1 MPFRR
6 RGPRPVVTSNKH
18 EITWSFL
25 AADLGASTNSVTL
38 IDPVAASTKDAATEV
53 SIGSRVEWIYIEFNI
68 AAETITNPKIVHW
81 EVIVVPVGMTI
92 SAPNVY
98 FGPDRSYILK
108 RGMEMLPKDVATVYK
123 RTFVVKVPRIYQRMK
138 DNQQFA
144 IRAIASST
152 ETINYCG
159 FAVYKE
165 LN

>member
-25 AADLGASTNSVTL
+25 AANLGASTNSVTL
-38 IDPVAASTKDAATEV
+38 TDPVVAASKNTATEV
-53 SIGSRVEWIYIEFNI
+53 SIGSRIEWIYIEFNV
-68 AAETITNPKIVHW
+68 AAETITNPKIIHW

-98 FGPDRSYILK
+98 FGPDRAYILK
-108 RGMEMLPKDVATVYK
+108 RGMEMLPKDVSTVYK
-123 RTFVVKVPRIYQRMK
+123 RTFTVKIPRIYQRSK
-138 DNQQFA
+138 NNQQIA
-144 IRAIASST
+144 IRLIASST
-152 ETINYCG
+152 ETVNYCG
-159 FAVYKE
+159 FAIYKE